1 MYRHPVTPC
10 APRPLQIYSSS
21 SEGKA
26 LRSVHFRSINGPNRP
41 QQSYL
46 TDADGSPL
54 PPHRKTAAVI
64 SVWAS
69 AAPSPAPD
77 HEAAGSY
84 LTPPPA
90 GPLWTSGLERDEKK
104 TKGFFFPFLLSVWI
118 SLREYILICLWMYS
132 WEHSETLTSP
142 QSSDALLQ
150 PVHLA
155 GLILAW
161 ILVDDR
167 QVLIPVAPVHLIH
180 PDITKHQWSWR
191 FCLVFWKWSSCV
203 SVIGTLEEY
212 LKHQRRSG
220 VPSQFFPTVTISPAR
235 KDLRRQTGK
244 ERSMSKMVV
253 AHCEYT
259 QSLTSRLCTT
269 SASLDIKFST
279 YISGI

>member
-104 TKGFFFPFLLSVWI
+104 TKGFLFFFLLSVWI
-118 SLREYILICLWMYS
+118 SLHEYIYLFACECIHESTARLSPLLRALTLCCSPFTWQVSFLPGSSLMIARFWFQWHQFTSSTLI
-132 WEHSETLTSP
+132 
-142 QSSDALLQ
+142 
-150 PVHLA
+150 
-155 GLILAW
+155 
-161 ILVDDR
+161 
-167 QVLIPVAPVHLIH
+167 
-180 PDITKHQWSWR
+180 
-191 FCLVFWKWSSCV
+191 
-203 SVIGTLEEY
+203 
-212 LKHQRRSG
+212 
-220 VPSQFFPTVTISPAR
+220 
-235 KDLRRQTGK
+235 
-244 ERSMSKMVV
+244 
-253 AHCEYT
+253 
-259 QSLTSRLCTT
+259 
-269 SASLDIKFST
+269 
-279 YISGI
+279 